1 MDGTTIAVVGLFSLV
16 IIGIVAG
23 MIGIYVFWRDA
34 RMKRLEKQMSGVTEL
49 LEDWI
54 MAVDREQDQIWTY
67 ILNNR

>member
-16 IIGIVAG
+16 IIGIVAV
-23 MIGIYVFWRDA
+23 MIGVYVFWRDA
-34 RMKRLEKQMSGVTEL
+34 RMRKLEKQMSGVTDL

-67 ILNNR
+67 ILNKR

>member
-23 MIGIYVFWRDA
+23 MIAVYVFWRDA
-34 RMKRLEKQMSGVTEL
+34 RMKKLEKQMNGVTDL

-67 ILNNR
+67 ILNKR